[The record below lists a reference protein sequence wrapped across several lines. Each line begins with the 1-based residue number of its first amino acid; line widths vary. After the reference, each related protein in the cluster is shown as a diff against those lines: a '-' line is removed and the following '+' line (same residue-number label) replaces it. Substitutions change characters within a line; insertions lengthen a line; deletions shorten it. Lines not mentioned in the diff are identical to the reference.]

1 MRKKLGVIC
10 MILGGVLLL
19 GAAALML
26 FNENQAAQA
35 EQAVQSVLP
44 VLQEQ
49 IAEERADGTEPP
61 VLDIPEEL
69 LTAEDI
75 EMEEMEIDGYAY
87 IGFLSIPA
95 LELELPIMSDWSYPQ
110 LKIAPCRYSGTLR
123 GGDLVL
129 MAHNYA
135 RHFGGLSEL
144 TEGESVFFT
153 DAAGTIH
160 SFVVAAVDVLSPTAV
175 EEMTAGDFDLTLF
188 TCTYGGKTRLTVYC
202 GKAE

>member
-19 GAAALML
+19 SAAALVL

-49 IAEERADGTEPP
+49 IAEERAAGTEPP

-135 RHFGGLSEL
+135 RHFGGLSQL

-153 DAAGTIH
+153 DAAGMVH
-160 SFVVAAVDVLSPTAV
+160 SYVVAAVDILPPTAV

-202 GKAE
+202 DKAE